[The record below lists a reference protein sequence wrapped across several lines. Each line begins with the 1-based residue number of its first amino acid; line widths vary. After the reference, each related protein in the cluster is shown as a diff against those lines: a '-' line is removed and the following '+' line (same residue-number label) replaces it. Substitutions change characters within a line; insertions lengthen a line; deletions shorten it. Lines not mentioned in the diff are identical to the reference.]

1 MTRLYLVRHGENLA
15 NITKEFSYRAVDY
28 PLTPKGVLQAEQTA
42 EYFVNRDVDAIYT
55 SPLLRARQTAEI
67 IARRIAVPVHLRE
80 ELREINVG
88 SLEGASTPENWAL
101 YHRISA
107 AWYAGRAEVAFPDGE
122 DLRMVAARFLGCVG
136 EIVAAY
142 TTGSAVIVG
151 HGGVYTAC
159 IALLCPEVDL
169 PVLLTQPNH
178 NCSITHVEATLTK
191 DGRVEGLLHAW
202 ASSSHLHGVAA
213 EVISALP
220 DDAPQTKLS

>member
-1 MTRLYLVRHGENLA
+1 VTTLYLVRHGENMA

-42 EYFVNRDVDAIYT
+42 EYFVGRDVDAIYT

-67 IARRIAVPVHLRE
+67 LARRIAVPVSLDE
-80 ELREINVG
+80 ALREINVG

-107 AWYAGRAEVAFPDGE
+107 AWYTGQAEVAFPDGE
-122 DLRMVAARFLGCVG
+122 DLRMVVTRVLGCLK
-136 EIVAAY
+136 EIVAAHPR
-142 TTGSAVIVG
+142 GSIVIVG

-159 IALLCPEVDL
+159 IALLCPAVDL
-169 PVLLTQPNH
+169 PALLAQPNH
-178 NCSITHVEATLTK
+178 NCSITEVEATLRD
-191 DGRVEGLLHAW
+191 DGRVQGMLRAW
-202 ASSSHLHGVAA
+202 ASCGHLHGTAA

-220 DDAPQTKLS
+220 DDAP

>member
-67 IARRIAVPVHLRE
+67 LARRIVVPVHLRE
-80 ELREINVG
+80 ELREISVG

-107 AWYAGRAEVAFPDGE
+107 AWY
-122 DLRMVAARFLGCVG
+122 
-136 EIVAAY
+136 
-142 TTGSAVIVG
+142 
-151 HGGVYTAC
+151 
-159 IALLCPEVDL
+159 
-169 PVLLTQPNH
+169 
-178 NCSITHVEATLTK
+178 
-191 DGRVEGLLHAW
+191 
-202 ASSSHLHGVAA
+202 
-213 EVISALP
+213 
-220 DDAPQTKLS
+220 

>member
-1 MTRLYLVRHGENLA
+1 MRHGENLA
-15 NITKEFSYRAVDY
+15 NITKEISYRAVDY

-42 EYFVNRDVDAIYT
+42 EYFADRGMGAIYT
-55 SPLLRARQTAEI
+55 SPLLRACQTAEI

-88 SLEGASTPENWAL
+88 SLEDASTPENRAL

-107 AWYAGRAEVAFPDGE
+107 AWYAGQTEVAFPDGE

-136 EIVAAY
+136 EILAAHPA
-142 TTGSAVIVG
+142 GSAVVVG

-159 IALLCPEVDL
+159 IALLCPEIDL
-169 PVLLTQPNH
+169 PELLVQPNH
-178 NCSITHVEATLTK
+178 NCSITEVEAMLTE
-191 DGRVEGLLHAW
+191 DGHVQGVLREW
-202 ASSSHLHGVAA
+202 AACSHLHGVAA

-220 DDAPQTKLS
+220 DDAS

>member
-1 MTRLYLVRHGENLA
+1 MTKLYLVRHGENLA

-42 EYFVNRDVDAIYT
+42 EYFADRSIDAIYA

-67 IARRIAVPVHLRE
+67 LTRRIAVPVHLRL

-107 AWYAGRAEVAFPDGE
+107 AWYAGQAEVAFPDGE
-122 DLRMVAARFLGCVG
+122 DLHMVEVRFLACLG
-136 EIVAAY
+136 EIVSAHPN
-142 TTGSAVIVG
+142 SAVVVVG

-159 IALLCPEVDL
+159 IALLCPKLDL
-169 PVLLTQPNH
+169 PTLLAQPNH
-178 NCSITHVEATLTK
+178 NCSITEVEAALTY
-191 DGRVEGLLHAW
+191 EGQVQGVLRAW
-202 ASSSHLHGVAA
+202 ASYSHLHGVAA
-213 EVISALP
+213 EVVSALP
-220 DDAPQTKLS
+220 DDAS

>member
-1 MTRLYLVRHGENLA
+1 MTKLYLVRHGENLA

-28 PLTPKGVLQAEQTA
+28 PLTSKGVLQAEQTA
-42 EYFVNRDVDAIYT
+42 EYFRDKGIDAIYT

-80 ELREINVG
+80 ALREINVG

-136 EIVAAY
+136 EVVAAHPS
-142 TTGSAVIVG
+142 GSAVIVG

-159 IALLCPEVDL
+159 IALLCPEIDL
-169 PVLLTQPNH
+169 PELLVQPNH
-178 NCSITHVEATLTK
+178 NCSITEVEATRAE
-191 DGRVEGLLHAW
+191 DGRVQGILREW
-202 ASSSHLHGVAA
+202 AACGHLYGVAA

-220 DDAPQTKLS
+220 DDAS

>member
-1 MTRLYLVRHGENLA
+1 MTKLYLVRHGENLA

-42 EYFVNRDVDAIYT
+42 EYFLDKGIDAIYA

-67 IARRIAVPVHLRE
+67 LTRWIVVPVHLRE

-88 SLEGASTPENWAL
+88 SLEGDSTPENWAL

-107 AWYAGRAEVAFPDGE
+107 SWYASQAEVAFPDGE

-136 EIVAAY
+136 EIVAAHPG
-142 TTGSAVIVG
+142 GSAVIVG

-159 IALLCPEVDL
+159 IALLCPGVDL
-169 PVLLTQPNH
+169 PTLLAQPNH
-178 NCSITHVEATLTK
+178 NCSITEVEATLTS
-191 DGRVEGLLHAW
+191 DGRTEGALREW
-202 ASSSHLHGVAA
+202 AACGHLHGVAA
-213 EVISALP
+213 ELIPAVP
-220 DDAPQTKLS
+220 DDPS

>member
-1 MTRLYLVRHGENLA
+1 MTKLYLVRHGENLA

-42 EYFVNRDVDAIYT
+42 EYFLDKSVDAIYT
-55 SPLLRARQTAEI
+55 SPLLRACQTAEI
-67 IARRIAVPVHLRE
+67 IARRTAISVHLRE
-80 ELREINVG
+80 ALREINVG

-107 AWYAGRAEVAFPDGE
+107 AWYGGRAEVAFPDGE

-136 EIVAAY
+136 EIVAAHP
-142 TTGSAVIVG
+142 GDSVIIVG

-169 PVLLTQPNH
+169 PALLTRPNH
-178 NCSITHVEATLTK
+178 NCSLTEIVAKLTEDGHVQGALRE
-191 DGRVEGLLHAW
+191 W
-202 ASSSHLHGVAA
+202 AACGHLYGIAA
-213 EVISALP
+213 EVVAALP
-220 DDAPQTKLS
+220 DDPS

>member
-1 MTRLYLVRHGENLA
+1 MTKLYLVRHGENLA

-28 PLTPKGVLQAEQTA
+28 PLTPKGAVQAEQTA
-42 EYFVNRDVDAIYT
+42 EYFADKGVDAIYT

-67 IARRIAVPVHLRE
+67 ITRRIPVPVHLRE

-107 AWYAGRAEVAFPDGE
+107 AWYVGRAEAAFPDGE
-122 DLRMVAARFLGCVG
+122 DLRMVVARFLGCVG
-136 EIVAAY
+136 EVVAAHP
-142 TTGSAVIVG
+142 GCCAVIVG

-169 PVLLTQPNH
+169 PELLVQPNH
-178 NCSITHVEATLTK
+178 NCSITEVEATLTG
-191 DGRVEGLLHAW
+191 DGRIEGVLRDW
-202 ASSSHLHGVAA
+202 ASCSHLHGVAA
-213 EVISALP
+213 EVISAVP
-220 DDAPQTKLS
+220 EDIS